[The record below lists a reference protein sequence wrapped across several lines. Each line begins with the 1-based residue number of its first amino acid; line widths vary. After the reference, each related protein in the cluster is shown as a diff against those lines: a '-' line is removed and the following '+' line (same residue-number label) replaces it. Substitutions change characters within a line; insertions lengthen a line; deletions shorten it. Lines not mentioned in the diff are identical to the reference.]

1 MRMWLARLWYTI
13 PSVALRRTAPQKDG
27 AIHVRTFT

>member
-1 MRMWLARLWYTI
+1 MRMWLAHSWNTI
-13 PSVALRRTAPQKDG
+13 PSVALRRTAPQKNG